1 MLPRGH
7 PRSLAR
13 QEGAQTKTMEFQDYY
28 AVLGV
33 PRTADEKQI
42 KSAYRKLARKY
53 HPDVNKGAG
62 AEEQFKRVS
71 EAYEALSD
79 TEKRAQYD
87 NAWQQYQRYGGQA
100 AGGQSAD
107 DFARWFRSQQGAR
120 GDGAPGGFRTEYQT
134 SGDGGF
140 SDIFETMFGR
150 TASRERGGATT
161 HMPPRTR
168 KGRDILAE
176 LEVSFAD
183 AYTGGERQISF
194 DMNRAE
200 PMTVTVPA
208 GADDGQRLRFS
219 GKGHPGSSGGV
230 AGDLVLELR
239 ILPDTRFTRD
249 EATPTTLRTTVD
261 VPLYT
266 AILGGEVV
274 VPMPDGKRLFVKV
287 PPETQNGRQI
297 RLANKGM
304 PLVVGKPDTRS
315 DLFVALRV
323 QLPAHLS
330 EEEKRLFEELRTLR
344 PNG

>member
-1 MLPRGH
+1 
-7 PRSLAR
+7 
-13 QEGAQTKTMEFQDYY
+13 MEFQDYY
-28 AVLGV
+28 AVLGI

-53 HPDVNKGAG
+53 HPDVNKDTG

-71 EAYEALSD
+71 EAYDVLSD

-87 NAWQQYQRYGGQA
+87 KYGQAWQQYQRNGGQGA
-100 AGGQSAD
+100 AGQNAD
-107 DFARWFRSQQGAR
+107 DFARWFTSQQGGAR
-120 GDGAPGGFRTEYQT
+120 RDGFPGSFRTEYT
-134 SGDGGF
+134 STDGGAGF
-140 SDIFETMFGR
+140 SDFFETLFGR
-150 TASRERGGATT
+150 ASGRERGGTAT
-161 HMPPRTR
+161 HAPPRTR

-200 PMTVTVPA
+200 PMTVTIPV
-208 GADDGQRLRFS
+208 GADDGQRLRFA
-219 GKGHPGSSGGV
+219 GKGHPGSNGGA

-239 ILPDTRFTRD
+239 VLPDARFTRD
-249 EATPTTLRTTVD
+249 ETTPTTLRTTVD

-274 VPMPDGKRLFVKV
+274 VPTPDGKRLFVKV

-304 PLVVGKPDTRS
+304 PLVVGQGEKRG

-323 QLPAHLS
+323 LLPAHLS
-330 EEEKRLFEELRTLR
+330 EDEKRLFEELRALR

>member
-1 MLPRGH
+1 
-7 PRSLAR
+7 
-13 QEGAQTKTMEFQDYY
+13 MEFQDYY

-53 HPDVNKGAG
+53 HPDVNKETG

-71 EAYEALSD
+71 EAYDVLSD
-79 TEKRAQYD
+79 SEKRAQYD
-87 NAWQQYQRYGGQA
+87 RYGQAWQQYQRNGGQ
-100 AGGQSAD
+100 GSTGQNAD
-107 DFARWFRSQQGAR
+107 DFARWFTSQQG
-120 GDGAPGGFRTEYQT
+120 GAPGGFRTEYQT
-134 SGDGGF
+134 TSDGGGF
-140 SDIFETMFGR
+140 SEFFETMFGR
-150 TASRERGGATT
+150 AAGRERGGTAT

-168 KGRDILAE
+168 KGRDVLAE

-183 AYTGGERQISF
+183 AYTGGERQITF

-208 GADDGQRLRFS
+208 GAEDGQRLRYT
-219 GKGHPGSSGGV
+219 GKGHPGTNGGA

-239 ILPDTRFTRD
+239 VLPDARFTRD
-249 EATPTTLRTTVD
+249 ETTPTTLRTMVD

-266 AILGGEVV
+266 AVLGGEVV
-274 VPMPDGKRLFVKV
+274 VPTPDGKRLFVKV
-287 PPETQNGRQI
+287 PPETQNGRPI

-304 PLVVGKPDTRS
+304 PLVVNHPEKRG
-315 DLFVALRV
+315 DLIVTLRV
-323 QLPAHLS
+323 QLPSHLS
-330 EEEKRLFEELRTLR
+330 DEEKRLFEELRTLR

>member
-1 MLPRGH
+1 
-7 PRSLAR
+7 
-13 QEGAQTKTMEFQDYY
+13 MEFQDYY

-53 HPDVNKGAG
+53 HPDVNKDAS

-100 AGGQSAD
+100 AAGQNAD
-107 DFARWFRSQQGAR
+107 DFARWFRSQQGSAHANS
-120 GDGAPGGFRTEYQT
+120 APGGFRTEYST

-140 SDIFETMFGR
+140 SDIFEAMFGR
-150 TASRERGGATT
+150 TASRERGGTATHT
-161 HMPPRTR
+161 PPRTR

-208 GADDGQRLRFS
+208 GAADGQRLRFS
-219 GKGHPGSSGGV
+219 GKGHPGANGGA
-230 AGDLVLELR
+230 AGDLVLELH

-249 EATPTTLRTTVD
+249 EVTLTTLRTTVD

-274 VPMPDGKRLFVKV
+274 VPTPDGKRLFVKV

-304 PLVVGKPDTRS
+304 PLVVGKPDIRG

-330 EEEKRLFEELRTLR
+330 ADEKRLFEELRTLR

>member
-1 MLPRGH
+1 
-7 PRSLAR
+7 
-13 QEGAQTKTMEFQDYY
+13 MEFQDYY
-28 AVLGV
+28 AVLGIS
-33 PRTADEKQI
+33 RTADEKQI

-53 HPDVNKGAG
+53 HPDVNKDAG

-71 EAYEALSD
+71 EAYEVLSD

-87 NAWQQYQRYGGQA
+87 QYGQAWQQYQRNGGQGA
-100 AGGQSAD
+100 AGQNAD
-107 DFARWFRSQQGAR
+107 DFARWFTSQR
-120 GDGAPGGFRTEYQT
+120 GGAPGGFRTEYST
-134 SGDGGF
+134 SSGSDGGF
-140 SDIFETMFGR
+140 SDFFETMFGR
-150 TASRERGGATT
+150 TASRERGGTATHT
-161 HMPPRTR
+161 APRTR

-219 GKGHPGSSGGV
+219 GKGHPGANGGA

-239 ILPDTRFTRD
+239 VLPDARFTRD
-249 EATPTTLRTTVD
+249 EVTPTTLRTTVD

-274 VPMPDGKRLFVKV
+274 VPTPDGKRLFVKV

-297 RLANKGM
+297 RLANKGL
-304 PLVVGKPDTRS
+304 PLVVGKPDTRG

-330 EEEKRLFEELRTLR
+330 ADEKRLFEELRTLR

>member
-1 MLPRGH
+1 
-7 PRSLAR
+7 
-13 QEGAQTKTMEFQDYY
+13 MEFQDYY

-53 HPDVNKGAG
+53 HPDVNKDAG

-71 EAYEALSD
+71 EAYDVLSD
-79 TEKRAQYD
+79 SEKRAQYD
-87 NAWQQYQRYGGQA
+87 RYGQAWQQYQRNGGQ
-100 AGGQSAD
+100 GSTGQDAD
-107 DFARWFRSQQGAR
+107 DFARWFTSQQS
-120 GDGAPGGFRTEYQT
+120 GAPGGFRTEYHT
-134 SGDGGF
+134 SDGGGF
-140 SDIFETMFGR
+140 SEFFETMFGR
-150 TASRERGGATT
+150 ATNRERGGTAT
-161 HMPPRTR
+161 HMPPRPR
-168 KGRDILAE
+168 KGRDTLAE

-183 AYTGGERQISF
+183 IYTGGERQITF

-208 GADDGQRLRFS
+208 GAEDGQRLRYT
-219 GKGHPGSSGGV
+219 GKGHPGTNGGA

-239 ILPDTRFTRD
+239 VLPDARFTRD
-249 EATPTTLRTTVD
+249 ETTPTTLRTTVD

-274 VPMPDGKRLFVKV
+274 VPTPDGKRLFVKV
-287 PPETQNGRQI
+287 PPETQNGRPI

-304 PLVVGKPDTRS
+304 PLVVNHPEKRG
-315 DLFVALRV
+315 DLIVTLRV

-330 EEEKRLFEELRTLR
+330 DEEKRRFEELRALR